1 MAEPKHVLLVSENWD
16 LFFQTKELLNP
27 EEYRC
32 TIGQQYKQDLTTD
45 LIVCEYSL
53 LPKDVRAPKS
63 LDGCFVL
70 VLLDFFDE
78 EISIDLLD
86 RGFWFLIRPVTPR
99 ILKAA
104 IHSFLS
110 QHSLHSVPES
120 MRFGPNVFY
129 VLKLMVETPAGSV
142 HLTPS
147 ESGILK
153 RLLLNKGQ
161 LCLRKH
167 LLEEIKNHAKA
178 IVARNVDVHIAS
190 LRKKLGAY
198 GDKIITVRGVGYL
211 FSDEDQDKKGS
222 QEDTKLS

>member
-1 MAEPKHVLLVSENWD
+1 MAGPKHVLLVSENWD

-32 TIGQQYKQDLTTD
+32 TIGQQYKQEASAD

-53 LPKDVRAPKS
+53 LPKHILAPKF
-63 LDGCFVL
+63 LEGRFVL

-78 EISIDLLD
+78 EICIDLLE
-86 RGFWFLIRPVTPR
+86 RGFWFLTRPITPK

-104 IHSFLS
+104 IGAFLS
-110 QHSLHSVPES
+110 QSSLQSVPES
-120 MRFGPNVFY
+120 IRFGPNVFH
-129 VLKLMVETPAGSV
+129 VLKLVVETPGGTI

-153 RLLLNKGQ
+153 KLLLNKGH

-190 LRKKLGAY
+190 LRKKLGFY
-198 GDKIITVRGVGYL
+198 GSRIITVRGVGYS
-211 FSDEDQDKKGS
+211 FSDDENKNLAQ
-222 QEDTKLS
+222 

>member
-1 MAEPKHVLLVSENWD
+1 MAGPKHVLLVSENWD

-32 TIGQQYKQDLTTD
+32 TIGQQYKQELSADLV
-45 LIVCEYSL
+45 VCEYSL
-53 LPKDVRAPKS
+53 LPREIRSPKS
-63 LDGCFVL
+63 LEGSFVL

-78 EISIDLLD
+78 ETSVDLLD
-86 RGFWFLIRPVTPR
+86 RGFWYLIRPITPR
-99 ILKAA
+99 ILKSA
-104 IHSFLS
+104 ISLFLS

-120 MRFGPNVFY
+120 IRFGPNVFH
-129 VLKLMVETPAGSV
+129 VLKLTVETPEGSV

-153 RLLLNKGQ
+153 RLLINKGQ

-198 GDKIITVRGVGYL
+198 GSRIVTLRGVGYL
-211 FSDEDQDKKGS
+211 FSDDGDKKFS
-222 QEDTKLS
+222 QQDTKLS